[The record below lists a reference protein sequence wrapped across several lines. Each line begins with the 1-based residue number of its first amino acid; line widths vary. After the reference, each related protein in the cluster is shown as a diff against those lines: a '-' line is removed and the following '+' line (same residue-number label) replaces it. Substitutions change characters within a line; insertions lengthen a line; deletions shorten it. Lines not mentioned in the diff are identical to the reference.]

1 MFDRVAK
8 AVNNEPTN
16 IPRTLLSET
25 GWKVRYKDV
34 KAVAPDLE
42 RYKDW
47 RKVLPGPGVP
57 PR

>member
-1 MFDRVAK
+1 MFDRVAR

-25 GWKVRYKDV
+25 GWKLRYKDV

-47 RKVLPGPGVP
+47 HKVPPGPGVP
-57 PR
+57 R

>member
-25 GWKVRYKDV
+25 GWKLRYKDV

-47 RKVLPGPGVP
+47 HKVLPGPGVP
-57 PR
+57 R